1 MANPAT
7 KILHKADHF
16 VCPDMI
22 HQKPPYFA
30 IFSFLLCLLSYSAM
44 AQVTQ
49 PDALT
54 TASKPVL
61 DPSGAAPSPFA
72 SFSSVSSSLKTLG
85 LPDKESLKKQKDAY
99 VSGIVPADLG
109 LKVKKLKEKRARQ
122 KSKAKLLK
130 TEYEGLAIVK
140 AYTKVGSGDRTTIE
154 EFHVLRNND
163 AAKPLPYV
171 REVFHYF
178 QRSGRVTSSI
188 IRDEGTGLLLHGPYK
203 RYQNGDLVEEGF
215 YYAGMRDGRWEKY
228 DGKFMLV
235 DKTHWH
241 QGLLAES
248 NVTYYDSAHQ
258 KIKEIIPIDYGRTT
272 GTYMAF
278 HENGLLAE
286 EGKYDN
292 GVKVG
297 RWTQYH
303 PVSAAGG
310 RRMRSRVTQHASNQW
325 DTDFE
330 PFIVTEWDEKGK
342 TTFKYDKKKAIEE
355 DEADN

>member
-1 MANPAT
+1 MNALKP
-7 KILHKADHF
+7 IHF
-16 VCPDMI
+16 CLTGA
-22 HQKPPYFA
+22 FL
-30 IFSFLLCLLSYSAM
+30 FLLGYSSM
-44 AQVTQ
+44 AQTTQ

-61 DPSGAAPSPFA
+61 DPSGAAPSPFS

-85 LPDKESLKKQKDAY
+85 IPDKESLKKQKDAY

-109 LKVKKLKEKRARQ
+109 LKVKKLKEKRAKQ
-122 KSKAKLLK
+122 KSKVKLLK
-130 TEYEGLAIVK
+130 TEYEGLSILK
-140 AYTKVGSGDRTTIE
+140 SYTKIGSGDRTLIE
-154 EFHVLRNND
+154 EFHILRDND

-171 REVFHYF
+171 REVFRYF

-203 RYQNGDLVEEGF
+203 RYQNGDLMEEGF

-228 DGKFMLV
+228 DSKFMLIE
-235 DKTHWH
+235 KTQWH
-241 QGLLAES
+241 QGVLAES
-248 NVTYYDSAHQ
+248 RLTYYDSTHR

-303 PVSAAGG
+303 PISPGG
-310 RRMRSRVTQHASNQW
+310 RRMRSRITQHASNQW
-325 DTDFE
+325 DADFE

-342 TTFKYDKKKAIEE
+342 TTFKQDKKKAIDE